1 MTIMMYNKCDILEI
15 WHWQRQFL
23 TLKQDRSTCFITDD
37 IYLVQF
43 GILLELLQITVEINL

>member
-1 MTIMMYNKCDILEI
+1 MMYNKCDILEI